1 MRLKPNV
8 RPPAA
13 TPSVAPFVYYLLR
26 ETAGLSGLRVPRF
39 GVAVIDVI
47 DRQAQFVLVVLALAA
62 VFGLRPVLT
71 RKGPDN

>member
-13 TPSVAPFVYYLLR
+13 TPSVTPFVYYFLR

-39 GVAVIDVI
+39 GVAVIDVL